1 MTQNELVGG
10 GFAGETA
17 IGGEREFFGGIDISG
32 GGDDEFDAS
41 RGSGSELVDGSK
53 LVVI

>member
-1 MTQNELVGG
+1 MLKLL
-10 GFAGETA
+10 
-17 IGGEREFFGGIDISG
+17 GGIDISG

-53 LVVI
+53 LVVIRVK